1 MAPRPRGT
9 DAPGSYFLFVGEDG
23 SALGGMQDYYGSYRR
38 VEAARRAVPADVQW
52 AEVAAVRDGRL
63 EVVASGRRTGIHGRW
78 QWRWENATQS
88 EEQGSRRHAAA

>member
-38 VEAARRAVPADVQW
+38 IEAARRAVPADVQW

-63 EVVASGRRTGIHGRW
+63 EVVAAGHRAGTRW
-78 QWRWENATQS
+78 RWRWEDATRS